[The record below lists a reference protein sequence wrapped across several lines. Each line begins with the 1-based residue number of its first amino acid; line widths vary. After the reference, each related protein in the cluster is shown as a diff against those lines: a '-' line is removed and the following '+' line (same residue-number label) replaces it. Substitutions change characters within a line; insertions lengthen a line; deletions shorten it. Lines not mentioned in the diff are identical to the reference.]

1 MDVPN
6 GLLITWDAVSDISC
20 AGSPINYSVTVM
32 AVRDSDGMVFVLSHD
47 IEENE
52 IEITN
57 ILQPSQN
64 HSISVRARTVK
75 GSCVGVA
82 ATIVCE
88 TTNNLSP
95 GIIQLTLCSYNY
107 NIHTL

>member
-1 MDVPN
+1 MDIPN
-6 GLLITWDAVSDISC
+6 GLLIAWDAVSDNSC

-52 IEITN
+52 IAITN
-57 ILQPSQN
+57 VLQPSQN
-64 HSISVRARTVK
+64 YSISVRARTVK
-75 GSCVGVA
+75 DSCVGVA

-88 TTNNLSP
+88 TADSLSP
-95 GIIQLTLCSYNY
+95 GIYNQE
-107 NIHTL
+107 